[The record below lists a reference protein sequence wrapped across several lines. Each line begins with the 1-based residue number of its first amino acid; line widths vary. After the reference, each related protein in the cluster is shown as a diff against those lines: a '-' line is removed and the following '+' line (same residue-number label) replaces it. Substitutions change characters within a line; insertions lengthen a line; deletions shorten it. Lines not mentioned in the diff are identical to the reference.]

1 MKILSYELR
10 ELFLFG
16 SKLLNSKIE
25 SEIIIRNSLNISKEE
40 FHLSLKDKIE
50 VKNYEEIIKKFNL
63 RKNGYPL
70 SYITNKKYF
79 LDYEFIINEGV
90 FIPRF
95 ETEEIVNYIIKNFS
109 KFKNAL
115 DICCGSGVIGISLI
129 LNNSIEKCTFVDIS
143 DKALHN
149 TYLNLKKFD
158 ISKAS
163 FEIIKSDMFN
173 NINSKYDLIISNPP
187 YIKIEEY
194 DDLPIDVK
202 MEPKEALLSGMDG
215 LNHIKI
221 LIDKSKYFLN
231 KEGVLVFE
239 FEKKQFKNFK
249 ESLTNYKI
257 VEIIKTNSINIEGIV
272 LKKLWYN
279 F

>member
-272 LKKLWYN
+272 LKKL
-279 F
+279 

>member
-1 MKILSYELR
+1 M
-10 ELFLFG
+10 FG

-272 LKKLWYN
+272 LKKL
-279 F
+279 

>member
-1 MKILSYELR
+1 M
-10 ELFLFG
+10 FG

-25 SEIIIRNSLNISKEE
+25 SEIIIRNSLNISKEK
-40 FHLSLKDKIE
+40 FHLSLKDKIDATY
-50 VKNYEEIIKKFNL
+50 YEEIIKKFKL

-95 ETEEIVNYIIKNFS
+95 ETEEIVYHIIKNFS
-109 KFKNAL
+109 KFDNAL

-129 LNNSIEKCTFVDIS
+129 LNNSIEKCTFVDLS

-149 TYLNLKKFD
+149 TYLNLKKFN
-158 ISKAS
+158 IPENRY
-163 FEIIKSDMFN
+163 EIILSDMFT

-187 YIKIEEY
+187 YIKIKEY
-194 DDLPIDVK
+194 DNLPLDVK

-215 LNHIKI
+215 LNHIRI

-231 KEGVLVFE
+231 KEGVLTFE
-239 FEKKQFKNFK
+239 YEKGQFKNFK
-249 ESLTNYKI
+249 ERLTNYKI